1 MICYVILSHR
11 QPRQIVRLVHTLTQS
26 TESAVVVHHDQS
38 TTRLRRDELGSSAGI
53 RLLGFQQRIRWGT
66 WDLVEVMLRCLRWVY
81 DNIAFDWMVLLSGQ
95 DYPITSPRE
104 IEQFF
109 ARTRV
114 DAYSFGVPVD
124 PHPATGWQAPTEGLT
139 TRRYFYRY
147 YEIPGLRLGAAGRTS
162 HMLRFGARLLTA
174 RQRWLAIEPFPD
186 GAVRVGLRRFRT
198 PFSEEVTCFKGS
210 QWFAASRNAVH
221 TILGQAALVR
231 YYRRCLI
238 PDESFVQTVLLN
250 APALRV
256 CNDDLWF
263 TRWQPGAY
271 HPDVLTV
278 DDVADALG
286 SGKLFARKFD
296 VGLDALA
303 LDRIDQY
310 IR

>member
-11 QPRQIVRLVHTLTQS
+11 QPRQIVRLVQTLAQS
-26 TESAVVVHHDQS
+26 AESAVVVHHDQS
-38 TTRLRRDELGSSAGI
+38 VTRLRRDEFRSSA
-53 RLLGFQQRIRWGT
+53 RVQLLGFRRGIRWGT
-66 WDLVEVMLRCLRWVY
+66 WDLVEVMLRCLRWAY
-81 DNIAFDWMVLLSGQ
+81 DNIAFDWIVLLSGQ
-95 DYPITSPRE
+95 DYPITSPGE
-104 IEQFF
+104 IERFF
-109 ARTRV
+109 ARTRI
-114 DAYSFGVPVD
+114 DAYSFGVPVH
-124 PHPATGWQAPTEGLT
+124 PRPATGWHTSTQGLI
-139 TRRYFYRY
+139 TRRYFYRH
-147 YEIPGLRLGAAGRTS
+147 YEIPGLRIGTAGRTS
-162 HMLRFGARLLTA
+162 HMVRFGARLLTA
-174 RQRWLAIEPFPD
+174 RQPWLAIEPFPD

-198 PFSEEVTCFKGS
+198 PFSKGITCFKGS

-221 TILGQAALVR
+221 TLLGQAHLVG

-271 HPDVLTV
+271 HPAVLTV
-278 DDVADALG
+278 DDVADALA